1 MTMAETRCPTGWT
14 KLPSFTF
21 TVDTKKRK
29 RVIDPTKPRY
39 QYGGMASG
47 EGRLHMLLDTHTG
60 KPVSWHYTRA
70 EVEAI
75 AADINAGRTKASGN

>member
-1 MTMAETRCPTGWT
+1 VTERRGPDGWT
-14 KLPSFTF
+14 KIASFTF

-47 EGRLHMLLDTHTG
+47 WGRLHVLLDTHTG
-60 KPVSWHYTRA
+60 RPVSWHYTRA

-75 AADINAGRTKASGN
+75 AADLNARGNDQ